1 MVFSKVA
8 QRTSRSQLSPR
19 VDRVQPS
26 DDRWM
31 FVLFRGLT
39 GNPLRISLR
48 KAMIKRVLLA
58 VVILSVVQ
66 LGVLVHYV
74 MQTSQVTDQ
83 VAELEGL
90 KEELSE
96 SRGQVVEFSEAVDEM
111 RQRVLNIQSLNEK
124 LQVMFGLEPEQVEDP
139 DVKGQGGEE
148 VPYEASFDGASGI
161 RAFEFFA
168 EQGAGKYPGDSGTA
182 MAADVKNGLSWL
194 DQQTVR
200 QLHVLA
206 RLEKAAGERAGLL
219 AATPSIWPVKG
230 PVSSKF
236 GPRISPF
243 TGKKAFHAGVDII
256 APRGE
261 KVRAPAKGK
270 VVRASYDTR
279 MGNYIRINH
288 RHGIETTYGHL
299 SKMLVRYGQEVKRGD
314 VLGLVGSTGR
324 FSTGPHLHY
333 QVAVNDKVV
342 DPLQYILD

>member
-1 MVFSKVA
+1 M
-8 QRTSRSQLSPR
+8 
-19 VDRVQPS
+19 
-26 DDRWM
+26 
-31 FVLFRGLT
+31 LFRGTT
-39 GNPLRISLR
+39 GNPLGATGKPIGVSLR
-48 KAMIKRVLLA
+48 KATVKRVLLA
-58 VVILSVVQ
+58 AAILMVVQ
-66 LGVLVHYV
+66 MGVLVHYV
-74 MQTSQVTDQ
+74 VQTNQVTDQ
-83 VAELEGL
+83 GIELDGLKAEL
-90 KEELSE
+90 SQ
-96 SRGQVVEFSEAVDEM
+96 SRGQAVEFSEAIDEM
-111 RQRVLNIQSLNEK
+111 RQRVLTIQSLNEK
-124 LQVMFGLEPEQVEDP
+124 LQVMFGLEPEQGDTAV
-139 DVKGQGGEE
+139 VNGQGGEE
-148 VPYEASFDGASGI
+148 VPYEAPFDGRAGI
-161 RAFEFFA
+161 LNFDYLA
-168 EQGAGKYPGDSGTA
+168 EIGGGENPDDHGIM
-182 MAADVKNGLSWL
+182 MATDIKNGLSWL

-200 QLHVLA
+200 QLRVLA
-206 RLEKAAGERAGLL
+206 RLEKAAGERVGLW

-243 TGKKAFHAGVDII
+243 TGKRAFHAGVDIV

>member
-1 MVFSKVA
+1 MKS
-8 QRTSRSQLSPR
+8 SH
-19 VDRVQPS
+19 
-26 DDRWM
+26 DRWTI
-31 FVLFRGLT
+31 VLFRGTT
-39 GNPLRISLR
+39 GNPLGATGKPIGISLR
-48 KAMIKRVLLA
+48 KATVKRVLLA
-58 VVILSVVQ
+58 AAILMVVQ
-66 LGVLVHYV
+66 VGVLVHYV
-74 MQTSQVTDQ
+74 VQTNQVTDQ
-83 VAELEGL
+83 GIELEGL
-90 KEELSE
+90 KAELSQ
-96 SRGQVVEFSEAVDEM
+96 SRGQAVEFSEAVDEM
-111 RQRVLNIQSLNEK
+111 RQRVLTIQSLNEK
-124 LQVMFGLEPEQVEDP
+124 LQVMFGLEPEQVEDG
-139 DVKGQGGEE
+139 VKGQGGVE
-148 VPYEASFDGASGI
+148 VPYEAAFDGAPGS
-161 RAFEFFA
+161 RSFEFVA
-168 EQGAGKYPGDSGTA
+168 DDGADENPGTPGA
-182 MAADVKNGLSWL
+182 RMAADIKSGLSWL

-200 QLHVLA
+200 QFRILA
-206 RLEKAAGERAGLL
+206 LLEKAAGERVGLW

-243 TGKKAFHAGVDII
+243 TGKRAFHAGVDII

-333 QVAVNDKVV
+333 QIAVNKKVV